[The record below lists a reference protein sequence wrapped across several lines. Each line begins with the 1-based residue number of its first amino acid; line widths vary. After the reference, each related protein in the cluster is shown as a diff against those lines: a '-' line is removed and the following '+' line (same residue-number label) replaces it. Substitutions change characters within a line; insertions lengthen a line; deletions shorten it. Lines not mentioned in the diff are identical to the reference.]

1 MSKVDYSKALRK
13 LAPLK
18 IIEMSLLDM
27 MEKDE
32 DNPEFIPKHYA
43 FICSVID
50 LLEDLKKD
58 MQEAMSQS

>member
-1 MSKVDYSKALRK
+1 MSKVNYMKALEK

-18 IIEMSLLDM
+18 LIELSLIDM

-32 DNPEFIPKHYA
+32 NNPEFLPKHYK

-50 LLEDLKKD
+50 VLDELKKD
-58 MQEAMSQS
+58 MQEAMTQT

>member
-1 MSKVDYSKALRK
+1 MSKIDYNKALKK

-43 FICSVID
+43 FICNIID

>member
-1 MSKVDYSKALRK
+1 MSKVNYMKALEK

-18 IIEMSLLDM
+18 LIELSLIDM

-43 FICSVID
+43 FICNIID